1 MFRVF
6 VCFVLLFFLTSFA
19 TEKQKNVVAVT
30 LQPYAKI
37 LQEVGGDRVE
47 VVALIPPNAN
57 PHTFEPKPKTLKEFS
72 RASLYFSDGSGMDNA
87 WMPRFLGVNKQVK
100 VESISKGIVW
110 MEAGDE
116 HHHDNGNSKKGEA
129 KDHVD
134 REWALGDHG
143 VSSSHR
149 EEELDPH
156 TWTSPKQALLL
167 GKNMVDALVRLDF
180 AGKSYYEA
188 RLQAFQTKMLALD
201 KEMTAAVQKLPAEY
215 RTFIVFHPS
224 FGYLARDYG
233 LTQMA
238 VEVEGKEPK
247 PQDLNQLVKVAKAH
261 HIHVIF
267 VQPQFSKRSAESLAN
282 ELNAV
287 VVSTDPLAYD
297 FDTNLK
303 AFAAALLKAAAK

>member
-1 MFRVF
+1 MFRVL
-6 VCFVLLFFLTSFA
+6 VCFVLLFSLTSFA

-47 VVALIPPNAN
+47 VVALIPSNAN
-57 PHTFEPKPKTLKEFS
+57 PHAFEPKPKTLKEFS
-72 RASLYFSDGSGMDNA
+72 RASLYFSDGSGMDKA

-100 VESISKGIVW
+100 VENISKGIVW
-110 MEAGDE
+110 MEEGDE
-116 HHHDNGNSKKGEA
+116 YHQDKVNSKKGES
-129 KDHVD
+129 KDH
-134 REWALGDHG
+134 A

-167 GKNMVDALVRLDF
+167 GKNMLDALIRLDP
-180 AGKSYYEA
+180 AGKLYYETHF
-188 RLQAFQTKMLALD
+188 QSFQTQMFALD
-201 KEMTAAVQKLPAEY
+201 KEMTAAVQKLPTEH

-261 HIHVIF
+261 QIHIIF

>member
-1 MFRVF
+1 MFRVL
-6 VCFVLLFFLTSFA
+6 VCFVLLFSLTSFA

-47 VVALIPPNAN
+47 VVALIPSNAN
-57 PHTFEPKPKTLKEFS
+57 PHAFEPKPKTLKEFS
-72 RASLYFSDGSGMDNA
+72 RASLYFSDGSGMDKA

-100 VESISKGIVW
+100 VENISKGIVW
-110 MEAGDE
+110 MEEGEE
-116 HHHDNGNSKKGEA
+116 HHQDKVNSKKGA
-129 KDHVD
+129 SKDH
-134 REWALGDHG
+134 A

-167 GKNMVDALVRLDF
+167 GKNMLDALIRLDP
-180 AGKSYYEA
+180 AGKLYYET
-188 RLQAFQTKMLALD
+188 RFQAFQTQMFALD
-201 KEMTAAVQKLPAEY
+201 KEMTAAVQKLSTEH

-261 HIHVIF
+261 QIHIIF